1 MNSNED
7 LHTFNDGVL
16 IWASTNEKAKLVINK
31 IGTPRLDESFDDID
45 YILTKDD
52 LTKEEEEKEK
62 EEKEEKEEIKPFS
75 HYYSEKTKNYLN
87 YISSLEE
94 KQYIA
99 YHKVELFVKS
109 TIAH

>member
-16 IWASTNEKAKLVINK
+16 IWASTNEKGKLVINK

-62 EEKEEKEEIKPFS
+62 EEKED
-75 HYYSEKTKNYLN
+75 KNESSTTLYLIIIGVIISVAILFLLYLF
-87 YISSLEE
+87 YID
-94 KQYIA
+94 I
-99 YHKVELFVKS
+99 
-109 TIAH
+109 